1 VGAGYGEAMRDLA
14 ERLGRRSLDL
24 VLVALALGSLLE
36 ALLSA
41 AHVDRPLVATL
52 FPVAALAL
60 LLRRRF
66 PLPAPAASML
76 ALAIAAAFD
85 GRGVNDLTAPFFIGI
100 AAAISFGSIPDG
112 REAIAGLAVN
122 LIGIEFIQSQFPHH
136 HPADYLWVS
145 LLFAGAWF
153 VGFILRRRALQTV
166 ELRRRAEE
174 AERAREDEEI
184 RAVVDERA
192 RIARELH
199 DVIAHSVSVMVVQA
213 AGVRRLLPVEQERE
227 RQALET
233 VEKTGRQALAEMRRL
248 LGVLRTE
255 ADRPEL
261 VPQPGLT
268 TIRQLVEQV
277 RNAGLPVELEVEGDP
292 VELAPGIDLAAFRI
306 VQEAL
311 TNTLRHAGPAH
322 AWVRVRYAAD
332 ELELTIAND
341 GETAAPDS
349 GGYGLVGMKERVNLY
364 GGKLEAGPRDGGGF
378 SVSARLPLEISR

>member
-199 DVIAHSVSVMVVQA
+199 DVIADSVSVMVVQA

-233 VEKTGRQALAEMRRL
+233 VVKTGRQALAEMRRL

>member
-41 AHVDRPLVATL
+41 AYVDRPLVATL

>member
-76 ALAIAAAFD
+76 ALAVAAAFD